1 VNNVQK
7 EYFTFLTDNGKIQPH
22 NTNKNTHMFRL
33 LKFLLTGDWHLHKWK
48 IVEKVDTSNESGAR
62 WKRHYCQCEHCGVI
76 KIFDKGNSQ

>member
-1 VNNVQK
+1 
-7 EYFTFLTDNGKIQPH
+7 
-22 NTNKNTHMFRL
+22 MFRL